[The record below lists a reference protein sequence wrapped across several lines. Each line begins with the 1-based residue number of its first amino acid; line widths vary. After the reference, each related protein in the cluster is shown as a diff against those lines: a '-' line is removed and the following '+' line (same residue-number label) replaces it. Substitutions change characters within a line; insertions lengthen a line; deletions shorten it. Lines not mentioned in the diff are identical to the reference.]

1 MSFKFDLQLFGG
13 GGKGETS
20 QTSSYEMSDQ
30 QKTLVNDA
38 LPVAQQGI
46 ALAGTALSDVQNQYD
61 SNNQAFNVNGVNYTD
76 LNNTAQSQIANA
88 QNVQNQSMNGQLSD
102 SYLTNMTDAIKST
115 LQNTIGQTLSNYA
128 NNGVIGSSQYDTANN
143 NIIKNAANSVA
154 QNYASNL
161 SLQNSIANDAIQNA
175 SAPMTTS
182 ALSQSSALTPFSNM
196 LSLVN
201 SGYGMGT
208 TLLGNLSGTGTTTTT
223 KEDGAWWSPLV
234 SGAVSGAFG
243 AFGK

>member
-13 GGKGETS
+13 GGKGETT

-128 NNGVIGSSQYDTANN
+128 DNGVIGSSQYDTANN

-196 LSLVN
+196 LSLAN
-201 SGYGMGT
+201 SGYNMGT

-223 KEDGAWWSPLV
+223 KQEDWLTPLITGTI
-234 SGAVSGAFG
+234 SGFAGG
-243 AFGK
+243 FGK